1 MQVTECVILC
11 SLGNDH
17 IRQLVIDA
25 VFDAEH
31 AGPAVPGHH
40 RDATELAT
48 LNPETTFTADSTPFR
63 STGRPA

>member
-1 MQVTECVILC
+1 MQIAECVIFY
-11 SLGNDH
+11 SLASDH

-25 VFDAEH
+25 VFNAEH
-31 AGPAVPGHH
+31 VGVAMPRHD
-40 RDATELAT
+40 RDGNKLAT

>member
-31 AGPAVPGHH
+31 AGLAVPGHH
-40 RDATELAT
+40 RDATALAT

-63 STGRPA
+63 STGRRA

>member
-31 AGPAVPGHH
+31 VGVAMPRHD
-40 RDATELAT
+40 RDGNELAT